1 MRRFFE
7 AGLLVAA
14 LGSPAAFGATALS
27 GTVTQVLDGQTV
39 MVTPAAGGAPVRVRV
54 QGIVAPGPCL
64 AGGPEARQALKELVD
79 QLAVRVEGGVADRS
93 GRITGTLLQG
103 TTDVGG
109 QLVENGFA
117 WSVRTKWDRGPYVK
131 QERVAKALARGLHT
145 MSGVNAPRPGQPLPV
160 CP

>member
-1 MRRFFE
+1 MLRF
-7 AGLLVAA
+7 VKAA
-14 LGSPAAFGATALS
+14 LCAAVLLPAAASAATLA

-64 AGGPEARQALKELVD
+64 TGGPEARQALKDLVD
-79 QLAVRVEGGVADRS
+79 QLAVRVEGGVPDRS
-93 GRITGTLLQG
+93 GRVTGTLMQG
-103 TTDVGG
+103 ATDVGG
-109 QLVENGFA
+109 QLVENGYA
-117 WSVRTKWDRGPYVK
+117 WSIRTKWDRGPYVK

-145 MSGVNAPRPGQPLPV
+145 MSGVNPPRPGQPLPV